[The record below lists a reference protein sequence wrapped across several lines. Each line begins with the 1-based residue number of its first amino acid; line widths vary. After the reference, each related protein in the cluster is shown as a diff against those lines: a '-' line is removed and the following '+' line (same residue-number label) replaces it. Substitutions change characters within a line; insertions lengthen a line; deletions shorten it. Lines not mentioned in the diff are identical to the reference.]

1 VNHRGYAL
9 LNIGDIAMLH
19 ACVSCLRTLS
29 PDADIQLFTEPP
41 QRLEHHCPGASAVVP
56 TLSVAGAR
64 QSRACK
70 SLPLQ
75 TLRSR
80 IEAVLLGDTEP

>member
-1 VNHRGYAL
+1 VTLRCFTLAFAASELYRRMLISKSLRSHRNG
-9 LNIGDIAMLH
+9 
-19 ACVSCLRTLS
+19 LS
-29 PDADIQLFTEPP
+29 ITVLGPVQ
-41 QRLEHHCPGASAVVP
+41 SP
-56 TLSVAGAR
+56 TIVGRGAR